1 MEKYIVLDQNNTIEL
16 STSFIDGFIS
26 IQLTGEKAVNTW
38 INQNCMIKTPD
49 ILDSYKNFDI
59 VKAKNGY
66 FISQYFYYDS
76 VFIMFT
82 RNFKTAAAEWLRT
95 VNVLNNK

>member
-1 MEKYIVLDQNNTIEL
+1 MEKYIILDQNNTIEI

-26 IQLTGEKAVNTW
+26 IQLTGEKAVNIW
-38 INQNCMIKTPD
+38 INQNCVYDHD

-59 VKAKNGY
+59 VKAKKGY

-76 VFIMFT
+76 IFILFA
-82 RNFKTAAAEWLRT
+82 RDFKTAAAEWLNT
-95 VNVLNNK
+95 INKLNNK